1 MWPRGVKKDY
11 LIRTV
16 MLFEHKHFS
25 LVHRSPDALEMYVI
39 SSPRA
44 RQQRAGIEPSSRRLR
59 QSVQMR
65 QQMLGERVGDGS
77 IEVSLDPESIKR
89 GGYIAWV
96 NPAGEEAVPIARFAP
111 PDVTL
116 SARDRRYGAYMV
128 WKNKGEVTCFDGGV
142 PHGCPP
148 EDDGIQNNAAEVVR
162 LSPRDAKRGSSVQ
175 WKDIVAQED
184 QEAEATAKSSS
195 FEPVQII
202 KHGKAEDHIHSHQ
215 RFDLTIHELQQLS
228 VRHTED
234 TIQQREWALEQD
246 PA

>member
-1 MWPRGVKKDY
+1 
-11 LIRTV
+11 

-25 LVHRSPDALEMYVI
+25 LVHVASARAILSAGAALLVLCCLMLQWWQRSPDALEMYVI

-195 FEPVQII
+195 FEPVQVSCSDKNLGGISPPPCFI
-202 KHGKAEDHIHSHQ
+202 TVASPP
-215 RFDLTIHELQQLS
+215 LTS
-228 VRHTED
+228 V
-234 TIQQREWALEQD
+234 
-246 PA
+246 